1 MGPVKHPLAF
11 TVSAPGKVILH
22 GEHSVVHGKTALA
35 AGLNI
40 RTNVTFKEI
49 DSVNGKITLDLPNLN
64 LQHFYIIQE
73 LNDAF
78 LSNPPPLLKGS
89 YSEFSVCNPELINAS
104 KFIGTLREYVLKSQ
118 PLPFAQE
125 CTLVTFLF
133 LYTGIFCS
141 VNVQIQP
148 FSIEVVS
155 DLAVGSGAGSS
166 AAFSVCLAASF
177 IHYIRS
183 KISFSGIS
191 NKNVS
196 KDGYKP
202 IEMEVTDLSMFS
214 AKEKELIARWALL
227 GEKVMHGNPSGIDNV
242 LCTFGSIVK
251 FRKGQE
257 GQGPVIEHL
266 PGAAQLKI
274 LLVDSGVRRDTAG
287 MVAKVSKRLESYP
300 QVVRSTLD
308 AMDGIAITVA
318 DILIQLAE
326 SDAEIADTLEQ
337 QNSLCAKLEELVDM
351 NQALL
356 NVLGVSHPALDR
368 ICRTVSKF
376 GLHAKLTGA
385 GGGGYAFVLL
395 PACSSQQ
402 TKVQQMK
409 EELQRKG
416 FVSIET
422 ELGSAGITVSNVM

>member
-1 MGPVKHPLAF
+1 MMGPVKHPLAF

-49 DSVNGKITLDLPNLN
+49 DSVDGKITLDLPNLN

-78 LSNPPPLLKGS
+78 LSNPPALLKGS
-89 YSEFSVCNPELINAS
+89 CSEFSVCNPELINAS
-104 KFIGTLREYVLKSQ
+104 KFIGTLREYVLKSFKSQ

-125 CTLVTFLF
+125 CALVTYLF

-155 DLAVGSGAGSS
+155 DLAIGSGAGSS

-196 KDGYKP
+196 KNGYKP

-308 AMDGIAITVA
+308 AMDGIAVTVA

-326 SDAEIADTLEQ
+326 SDTEIADTLEQ
-337 QNSLCAKLEELVDM
+337 QNSLCAKLEVRKQRND
-351 NQALL
+351 LL
-356 NVLGVSHPALDR
+356 FS
-368 ICRTVSKF
+368 
-376 GLHAKLTGA
+376 
-385 GGGGYAFVLL
+385 
-395 PACSSQQ
+395 
-402 TKVQQMK
+402 
-409 EELQRKG
+409 
-416 FVSIET
+416 
-422 ELGSAGITVSNVM
+422 